1 MYNLTNFSHIF
12 LFNVLFLQKK
22 MDYDRGYDIIN
33 VSYKQERNYQ

>member
-1 MYNLTNFSHIF
+1 MFYFYK
-12 LFNVLFLQKK
+12 KK

>member
-1 MYNLTNFSHIF
+1 MFYFCK
-12 LFNVLFLQKK
+12 KK